1 MFSLKSFRRITS
13 NKAFIPEVDGLR
25 FVAIITVIFLHTNT
39 NYKRVFGD
47 IIPDSYNDSFIN
59 FLFAQGGLGVDVF
72 FAISGFILGLP
83 FAKYYLTEGR
93 KVNIKNYFIRRLTR
107 LEPPYLLALLGLFI
121 VPIFI
126 LPESMFL
133 SIFGET
139 PAGLLDN
146 LLASIF
152 YVHFFI
158 FGDFNPINPVTWSL
172 ETEVQF
178 YILAPIISSV
188 LFIKNHR
195 NRRILIVTII
205 LLLNFTIPYTL
216 GSLEEYNLHKSI
228 INYLHSFLVGFA
240 FVDVFLF
247 GLDKIKKSYLWDVV
261 GAISVVLLFSFHPDS
276 VKYERLYFD
285 IGVFGLFIAVFRGF
299 VFNYI
304 FTREFI
310 VVVGGMC
317 YTIYLLHYPVL
328 FIIMK
333 GMSAL
338 PISSFALSIV
348 VNFVAAIVGLLIVS
362 AVFFKLIEQPCM
374 DKNWPTQLKEFF
386 KKRFSKSYAK
396 D

>member
-47 IIPDSYNDSFIN
+47 IIPDSYNNSFIN
-59 FLFAQGGLGVDVF
+59 FIFSQGGLGVDVF

-93 KVNIKNYFIRRLTR
+93 KVNLKSYFIRRLTR
-107 LEPPYLLALLGLFI
+107 LEPPYLIALLGLFI
-121 VPIFI
+121 LPILV
-126 LPESMFL
+126 LPNSMYQ
-133 SIFGET
+133 SIYGGGWT
-139 PAGLLDN
+139 SLLDN
-146 LLASIF
+146 FFASVF

-178 YILAPIISSV
+178 YILAPLISSV

-195 NRRILIVTII
+195 NRRILIVTVI
-205 LLLNFTIPYTL
+205 LLLNFTIPYVL
-216 GSLEEYNLHKSI
+216 SDLREYHLHKSI

-247 GLDKIKKSYLWDVV
+247 GLNKIKKSYLWDVV
-261 GAISVVLLFSFHPDS
+261 GLFSLVLLFSFHPDT

-285 IGVFGLFIAVFRGF
+285 IGVFGLFMAVFKGF
-299 VFNYI
+299 IFNYI
-304 FTREFI
+304 FTREFL

-333 GMSAL
+333 GMTAIPINSFL
-338 PISSFALSIV
+338 PNIIL
-348 VNFVAAIVGLLIVS
+348 NFTVAIVGLLVVS

-374 DKNWPTQLKEFF
+374 DKNWPTQLKEYF
-386 KKRFSKSYAK
+386 KKRFSKSYAEN
-396 D
+396 

>member
-13 NKAFIPEVDGLR
+13 NKSFIPEVDGLR

-47 IIPDSYNDSFIN
+47 IIPEGYADSFIN
-59 FLFAQGGLGVDVF
+59 HIFAQGGLGVDVF

-83 FAKYYLTEGR
+83 FAKYYLAEGR
-93 KVNIKNYFIRRLTR
+93 KVSLKNYFIRRLTR
-107 LEPPYLLALLGLFI
+107 LEPPYLAALLGLFI
-121 VPIFI
+121 VPILL

-133 SIFGET
+133 SIFGES
-139 PAGLLDN
+139 PAGLIDN
-146 LLASIF
+146 LVASIF
-152 YVHFFI
+152 YVHFLI
-158 FGDFNPINPVTWSL
+158 FGELNPINPVTWSL

-178 YILAPIISSV
+178 YILAPLISAV

-195 NRRILIVTII
+195 NRRILIVAVI
-205 LLLNFTIPYTL
+205 LLLDFVIPYTL
-216 GSLEEYNLHKSI
+216 SDLRDIHLHKSI
-228 INYLHSFLVGFA
+228 INYMHSFLVGFA

-247 GLDKIKKSYLWDVV
+247 GLDKMKKSYLWDII
-261 GAISVVLLFSFHPDS
+261 GAVSVILLFSFHPDT
-276 VKYERLYFD
+276 VKYERIYFD
-285 IGVFGLFIAVFRGF
+285 IGVFGLFMAVFKGN

-328 FIIMK
+328 FVIMK
-333 GMSAL
+333 GMNAL
-338 PISSFALSIV
+338 AISNFTVSIV
-348 VNFVAAIVGLLIVS
+348 LNFVVAIVGLLIVS

-386 KKRFSKSYAK
+386 KKRFSKANAEN
-396 D
+396 